1 MSEEY
6 LGVIG
11 HRKPRESRVGDGVVG
26 YEYKEPVEEIPE
38 VTPVVMPP
46 TVPLKVAPPSRK
58 PRLFYLLE
66 QVLGQLGLLTDEV
79 IKLRPRPTPG
89 IYYNSG
95 VKTITTATAANLDQP
110 TPPRA
115 NYPNLEEIYDTMHRT
130 ATITVINEGP
140 GDIFM
145 LVTSNGATWTT
156 VEIKLEFAERVIIDD
171 AYQIALRTSL
181 ANTKYIATEYPTRTS
196 KTIKYSAGNP
206 FVQRDVVAVAGV
218 PVILNINTVIGSNA
232 HTGTVSN
239 LSAIADLFVELSSDG
254 VTFTDNILLSPQL
267 SLDLEGEDVHS
278 VRLDASANATPYQV
292 IAH

>member
-1 MSEEY
+1 MGDEY
-6 LGVIG
+6 SGVIG

-26 YEYKEPVEEIPE
+26 YEYEEPVEKIPE
-38 VTPVVMPP
+38 VTPE
-46 TVPLKVAPPSRK
+46 VAPPPRK

-95 VKTITTATAANLDQP
+95 VKKIDTATVAKLDQP
-110 TPPRA
+110 TPPKA
-115 NYPNLEEIYDTMHRT
+115 NYPNREEIYNVMHRT
-130 ATITVINEGP
+130 ASITVINEGP
-140 GDIFM
+140 GDIYM
-145 LVTSNGATWTT
+145 LVTSNGQVWTT
-156 VEIKLEFAERVIIDD
+156 TEIKLEFAERAIIDD
-171 AYQIALRTSL
+171 AYDIALRTTL
-181 ANTKYIATEYPTRTS
+181 ADTKYIATEYPIRTS

-206 FVQRDVVAVAGV
+206 FVRRNTVAVAGV
-218 PVILNINTVIGSNA
+218 PVTLNINAVIGSNA

-239 LSAIADLFVELSSDG
+239 LSAAADLFVELSSDG
-254 VTFTDNILLSPQL
+254 VTFADNILVPPQI

-278 VRLDASANATPYQV
+278 IRLDASANVTLYQV